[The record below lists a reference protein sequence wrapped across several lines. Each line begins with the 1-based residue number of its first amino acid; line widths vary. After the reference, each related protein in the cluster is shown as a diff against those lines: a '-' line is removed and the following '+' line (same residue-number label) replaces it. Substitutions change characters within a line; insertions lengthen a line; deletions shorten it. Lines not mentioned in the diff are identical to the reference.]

1 MAESLRVRGGGGREG
16 AAMITPERM
25 GDTEKEM
32 RETEDG
38 ASVKASFHSVL
49 FCKRRL

>member
-1 MAESLRVRGGGGREG
+1 MAESLRVQGGGGG
-16 AAMITPERM
+16 AAMIIPERM